1 MIIFLIQNPLFSGG
15 IANFSFGPEHLS
27 FLHSLHLL
35 LKRKSENKIRNGKLL
50 KHKLSI
56 SEGGISLRKV
66 CSRNF
71 QFDTRWKY
79 LSGLLGCRKRVVYT
93 IGRRNDKER
102 LVK

>member
-56 SEGGISLRKV
+56 SEGGISL
-66 CSRNF
+66 
-71 QFDTRWKY
+71 WKFVPGIFSLTLGGNTNLAY
-79 LSGLLGCRKRVVYT
+79 WDVENVLSAPSVVEMT
-93 IGRRNDKER
+93 KSDW
-102 LVK
+102 